1 MLPLSRR
8 RFVRLA
14 AGAGAAGL
22 AGAIPG
28 IRPAAADDATRLR
41 VETHVIEVDG
51 KAATVLGVRQPD
63 GTPGLTIAA
72 NRRFQVELENRLQED
87 TLIHWHGLL
96 PPYQQDGVPGISQPA
111 LPPGQR
117 YAYDFALGHP
127 GTYWMHSHQ
136 GLQEQR
142 LLAAPLIVTDPA
154 EAGLD
159 EQPVVVLLGDFS
171 FKDPAEILAGLRQRP
186 AAGGSTAGSGSMA
199 GMTMDGSGSMAGMKM
214 DGSGSMAGMTMD
226 LNDVDYDAYLANE
239 RTLADPEIVRVEP
252 GGRVRLRL
260 INGGSGT
267 NFVIDCGALTASLVA
282 VDGEPVVPVAGS
294 RFDLA
299 LAQRIDLR
307 LTLPPGGGAFPI
319 LALREGDRARTGIV
333 LATPGATVTRLAA
346 KGETPA
352 GRLTLELEQH
362 LRPRDPPA
370 PRPADRRLPL
380 DLTGDMAAYRWGFN
394 GKEYPDGSPLAV
406 AKGERVEVEMRNR
419 TGMSHPMHLH
429 GHVFQVV
436 AIDGKRFAGALRD
449 TVLVPPQRAVT
460 IAFDADNPGR
470 WAFHCHVLYHM
481 EVGMFTTVAY
491 DKY

>member
-1 MLPLSRR
+1 MPPLSRR

-14 AGAGAAGL
+14 AGAGAVGL
-22 AGAIPG
+22 AGAIAG
-28 IRPAAADDATRLR
+28 VRPAMAGDAIQLR
-41 VETHVIEVDG
+41 VERHVIEVDG

-72 NRRFQVELENRLQED
+72 DRRFRVELENRLAED

-142 LLAAPLIVTDPA
+142 LLAAPLIITDPA

-186 AAGGSTAGSGSMA
+186 AATGGAG
-199 GMTMDGSGSMAGMKM
+199 GSGSMAGMKM
-214 DGSGSMAGMTMD
+214 GGAGSMAGMTMD
-226 LNDVDYDAYLANE
+226 LNDVDYDAYLANQ
-239 RTLADPEIVRVEP
+239 RTLADPEIVRVES

-267 NFVIDCGALTASLVA
+267 NFVIDCGALPASLVA
-282 VDGEPVVPVAGS
+282 VDGQPVVPVAGS

-307 LTLPPGGGAFPI
+307 LTLPPGGGAFPV

-333 LATPGATVTRLAA
+333 LATPGAAVTRLAA
-346 KGETPA
+346 KAEAPA
-352 GRLTLELEQH
+352 GRLTLDLEQR

-370 PRPADRRLPL
+370 GRPADRRLPL
-380 DLTGDMAAYRWGFN
+380 DLTGDMAAYRWGLN

-436 AIDGKRFAGALRD
+436 AIDGKRLDGALRD
-449 TVLVPPQRAVT
+449 TVLVPPERAVT

-491 DKY
+491 DRY

>member
-1 MLPLSRR
+1 MPSLSRR

-22 AGAIPG
+22 AGAIAG
-28 IRPAAADDATRLR
+28 FRPAAADDAIQLR
-41 VETHVIEVDG
+41 VERHVIEVDG

-72 NRRFQVELENRLQED
+72 DRRFRVELENRLDED

-142 LLAAPLIVTDPA
+142 LLAAPLIITDPA

-171 FKDPAEILAGLRQRP
+171 FKDPAEILAGLRKRP
-186 AAGGSTAGSGSMA
+186 ATSEGMASTGSMA
-199 GMTMDGSGSMAGMKM
+199 GMKMGGSGSMAGMKM

-226 LNDVDYDAYLANE
+226 LNDVDYDAYLANQ

-267 NFVIDCGALTASLVA
+267 NFVIDCGALSASLVA
-282 VDGEPVVPVAGS
+282 VDGQAVVPVAGN

-307 LTLPPGGGAFPI
+307 LTLPAGGGAWPI

-333 LATPGATVTRLAA
+333 LATPGAAVARLAA

-352 GRLTLELEQH
+352 GRLTLELERQ

-370 PRPADRRLPL
+370 RRPADRRLPL
-380 DLTGDMAAYRWGFN
+380 DLTGDMAAYRWGLN
-394 GKEYPDGSPLAV
+394 GKEYPDGPPLTV

-436 AIDGKRFAGALRD
+436 AIDGSRFDGALRD
-449 TVLVPPQRAVT
+449 TVLVPPERAVT

-481 EVGMFTTVAY
+481 EAGMFTTVAY
-491 DKY
+491 DKF